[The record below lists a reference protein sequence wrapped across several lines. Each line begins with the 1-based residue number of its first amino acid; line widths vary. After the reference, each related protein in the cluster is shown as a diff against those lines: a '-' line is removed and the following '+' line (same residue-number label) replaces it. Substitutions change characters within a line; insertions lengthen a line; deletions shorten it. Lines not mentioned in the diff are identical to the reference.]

1 MHQVFTVSVAV
12 ISLVTRKLD
21 TESNLLFTM
30 ELVQSSS
37 LYEYE
42 HLTGQQTTSPDFG
55 EIN

>member
-21 TESNLLFTM
+21 TESNILFTM